1 MVFLG
6 QKLFCCKNGR
16 NISHLVHLDA
26 LITNPSFNFG
36 VRCCLVSWGGKHPL
50 GGDRQKQTNYTSSS
64 THLDAD
70 YESQIYFGIR
80 WRLRGLGIFFTFV
93 ASHGARSVQFFLTVW
108 DFSKMTPPV
117 TPRRGTPT
125 SSILFWKEDTLAVV
139 LRKDGRDVTL
149 PPPPPLVSLVTP
161 FSNHFL
167 GVNIKLYLATTS
179 PSCFESYGSPPPT
192 PPPHMTLGYQKY
204 VVFQTFPFQEHLFF
218 KRGLFHP
225 ISPKRK
231 HLRTRELQIWTPG
244 LLVYPLWRNLGEI
257 YFWVIFG

>member
-36 VRCCLVSWGGKHPL
+36 VRCCLVSWGGKHPW

-149 PPPPPLVSLVTP
+149 PPPLVSPP
-161 FSNHFL
+161 FSNIFL
-167 GVNIKLYLATTS
+167 VSTLYPWWPL
-179 PSCFESYGSPPPT
+179 
-192 PPPHMTLGYQKY
+192 
-204 VVFQTFPFQEHLFF
+204 FQTFSWCQHKAVFGYYITQLFWIIWKPPAHSPTPYDLGVSKVRRF
-218 KRGLFHP
+218 PDFSISRTP
-225 ISPKRK
+225 I
-231 HLRTRELQIWTPG
+231 
-244 LLVYPLWRNLGEI
+244 
-257 YFWVIFG
+257 F